1 MSQIIVLF
9 AGTGFFKNM
18 IGAEIQSARS
28 QLLYCIFGLPSANPE
43 CTLAE
48 LQQEMQD
55 LHC

>member
-28 QLLYCIFGLPSANPE
+28 QLLYCIFGLLSANPE